1 MEKQAIKSK
10 KNEIK
15 TVENKKQLA
24 DDGKS
29 IFDNKYV
36 PYVIFILFWLIF
48 FRELITGASW
58 LFDDFAHQYFP
69 GKTLLAVSLSKG
81 EFPFWNPYTFAGMP
95 FFADIQIA
103 ILYPFN
109 FILSL
114 FVNGDRLAPIW
125 LQLSIIVHYLLMSVF
140 TYWLGRKLQMNNFA
154 ATVFSLAFTY
164 SSYMIIHMI
173 HQPLIEAVVWLPLT
187 FLFWLKFL
195 DEKKYLW
202 VFAGALSIVLTILA
216 GYPQVA
222 FFNYFFLAMFTL
234 FVFIAKIREK
244 DFSSVKHIITGFPAL
259 VIFPFGITAV
269 QLLAT
274 NEFVSLSNRASFDYD
289 FARQGSIHFYDLIT
303 FIMPK
308 YFGVWNWND
317 TAGEMQWWARHQE
330 GPWMFSVANIYISAL
345 VVVLLIPVIRYLYAK
360 KENLLL
366 LNFLIGFSVFAV
378 LFALGGNFF
387 FHKLLFDFV
396 PVFNRFRNPGHILY
410 LFSFPVSIILGLGIS
425 KITEDKNGFKKYLD
439 KKYLFIISGIFI
451 LLLIMYAGG
460 MFKSG
465 ELLSKEQIYSWVTNQ
480 YLTFFALLVSFT
492 VVIWF
497 YITGKMNTKTFSLLI
512 LIILA
517 IDIYVIW
524 YNQNNGSRNP
534 EKIYSQNSQTAAN
547 LKEELKREQFRI
559 NMREG
564 GYMIFQRNQG
574 MIDRLPL
581 TEGYGALLLQKF
593 IPVSK
598 GDDPSQAHDLM
609 NVKYK
614 IKVDKNSQSMR
625 LEPNP
630 GYIPRAKMYYDVKVY
645 KDEEQLKKYMSS
657 QEFDYRKTLV
667 IEKDIPDSQF
677 PVLDSNSL
685 VNSDVKM
692 TNYSLNRI
700 EFDVNTSET
709 GMLYLSE
716 VYYPAWKA
724 YIDGKET
731 EIYRAD
737 YCMRAIYISK
747 GNHKVVFEYDSDIVK
762 SGSKI
767 SFAFT
772 GIWIIGLAV
781 SIIRYRKGNL
791 KAAK

>member
-1 MEKQAIKSK
+1 MAKQTSKLK

-15 TVENKKQLA
+15 STENKKQVT
-24 DDGKS
+24 DSGKS

-36 PYVIFILFWLIF
+36 PYVVFLVFWLIF

-69 GKTLLAVSLSKG
+69 GKTFLAVSLSKG

-114 FVNGDRLAPIW
+114 FVNGERLAPIW
-125 LQLSIIVHYLLMSVF
+125 LQLSIIIHYLLMSVF
-140 TYWLGRKLQMNNFA
+140 SYWLGRKLNMNNFA
-154 ATVFSLAFTY
+154 ATIFALAFSY

-187 FLFWLKFL
+187 FLFWLKFI
-195 DEKKYLW
+195 DDKKYIW
-202 VFAGALSIVLTILA
+202 VFGGALSIVLTVLA

-234 FVFIAKIREK
+234 FVFIGKIREK
-244 DFSSVKHIITGFPAL
+244 DYSSVKHIVIGFLAM
-259 VIFPFGITAV
+259 VILPFGITAV

-289 FARQGSIHFYDLIT
+289 FAKQGSIHFYDLIT

-317 TAGEMQWWARHQE
+317 AAGELQWWARHQE
-330 GPWMFSVANIYISAL
+330 GPWMFSVANVYISAL
-345 VVVLLIPVIRYLYAK
+345 VVVLLIPVLRYFYAK
-360 KENLLL
+360 KENLFLI
-366 LNFLIGFSVFAV
+366 NFLLGFSVFV
-378 LFALGGNFF
+378 ILFALGGNFF
-387 FHKLLFDFV
+387 LHKLFYDYV
-396 PVFNRFRNPGHILY
+396 PVFGRFRNPGHILY
-410 LFSFPVSIILGLGIS
+410 LFSFPVSIILGLGINQML
-425 KITEDKNGFKKYLD
+425 KDKNGFKKYFD
-439 KKYLFIISGIFI
+439 KKYLIIISAIFLV
-451 LLLIMYAGG
+451 LLVMYAGG

-465 ELLSKEQIYSWVTNQ
+465 ELLSKEQIYSWVTKQ
-480 YLTFFALLVSFT
+480 YLIFFALLVSFIT
-492 VVIWF
+492 VIWF
-497 YITGKMNTKTFSLLI
+497 YLTGKMNTKIFSLLLLI
-512 LIILA
+512 LLVT
-517 IDIYVIW
+517 DIYVIW

-534 EKIYSQNSQTAAN
+534 EKMYSQNSQSAAN
-547 LKEELKREQFRI
+547 LKEELKKEQFRI

-574 MIDRLPL
+574 MIDRMPL
-581 TEGYGALLLQKF
+581 IEGYGALLLQKF
-593 IPVSK
+593 IPITK

-609 NVKYK
+609 NIKYK

-657 QEFDYRKTLV
+657 KEFDYRKTLV
-667 IEKDIPDSQF
+667 LEKDVPNSQF

-685 VNSDVKM
+685 LNTDVKM
-692 TNYSLNRI
+692 TSYSINKI
-700 EFDVNTSET
+700 EFDVNTSEN
-709 GMLYLSE
+709 GMLFLSE

-737 YCMRAIYISK
+737 YCMRAIYLEK
-747 GNHKVVFEYDSDIVK
+747 GNHKVVFEYDSDLINT
-762 SGSKI
+762 GSKI
-767 SFAFT
+767 SYAFI
-772 GIWIIGLAV
+772 GIWIIGTAL
-781 SIIRYRKGNL
+781 SIIRYRKGKL
-791 KAAK
+791 KSEK

>member
-1 MEKQAIKSK
+1 MAKQAIKSK

-700 EFDVNTSET
+700 EFDVNTSEN

>member
-1 MEKQAIKSK
+1 MAKQSTKSK
-10 KNEIK
+10 KKEIK
-15 TVENKKQLA
+15 TFESKKHLI

-29 IFDNKYV
+29 IFDNQYV
-36 PYVIFILFWLIF
+36 PYVIIFIFWLIF

-109 FILSL
+109 FLLSL
-114 FVNGDRLAPIW
+114 FVNGERLAPIW
-125 LQLSIIVHYLLMSVF
+125 LQLSIIIHYLLLSVF
-140 TYWLGRKLQMNNFA
+140 TYLLGRKLKMNNFA
-154 ATVFSLAFTY
+154 ATIFSLAFTY

-187 FLFWLKFL
+187 FLLWLKFL
-195 DEKKYLW
+195 DDKKYIW
-202 VFAGALSIVLTILA
+202 IFPGILSIVLTILA

-234 FVFIAKIREK
+234 FIFISKIREK
-244 DFSSVKHIITGFPAL
+244 NFSDVKHIVIGFLAL

-289 FARQGSIHFYDLIT
+289 FAKQGSVHFYDLIT

-317 TAGEMQWWARHQE
+317 TAGELQWWARHQE
-330 GPWMFSVANIYISAL
+330 GPWMFSVANVYISAL
-345 VVVLLIPVIRYLYAK
+345 VVVLLIPILRYLYSK

-366 LNFLIGFSVFAV
+366 LNFLIGFSVFAL

-387 FHKLLFDFV
+387 FHKLFYDFV

-410 LFSFPVSIILGLGIS
+410 LFSFPISIILGLGIS
-425 KITEDKNGFKKYLD
+425 KITEERIGFKKYFD
-439 KKYLFIISGIFI
+439 KKYLIIISGIFL

-465 ELLSKEQIYSWVTNQ
+465 ELLSKEQIYSWVTKQ

-492 VVIWF
+492 IVIWF
-497 YITGKMNTKTFSLLI
+497 YVNGKMNTKTFSLLI
-512 LIILA
+512 LLVLA

-534 EKIYSQNSQTAAN
+534 DKIYSQNSQTAAN
-547 LKEELKREQFRI
+547 LKDELNKEQFRI

-581 TEGYGALLLQKF
+581 IEGYGALLLQKF

-598 GDDPSQAHDLM
+598 ADDPSQAHDLM

-614 IKVDKNSQSMR
+614 IKVDKNSQTMR

-630 GYIPRAKMYYDVKVY
+630 GYLPRAKMFYDIKVF
-645 KDEEQLKKYMSS
+645 KDEEQLKKYMAS
-657 QEFDYRKTLV
+657 QDFDYRKTLV
-667 IEKDIPDSQF
+667 IEKDVPDSKF
-677 PVLDSNSL
+677 PVLDSNSM

-692 TNYSLNRI
+692 TNYGLNRI
-700 EFDVNTSET
+700 EFDVNTSEN

-716 VYYPAWKA
+716 VFYPAWKA

-737 YCMRAIYISK
+737 YCMRAIYIEK
-747 GNHKVVFEYDSDIVK
+747 GSHKVVFEYDSDLVK

-767 SFAFT
+767 SYAFIGFWAI
-772 GIWIIGLAV
+772 GIIICIL
-781 SIIRYRKGNL
+781 RYRKGKL
-791 KAAK
+791 KS